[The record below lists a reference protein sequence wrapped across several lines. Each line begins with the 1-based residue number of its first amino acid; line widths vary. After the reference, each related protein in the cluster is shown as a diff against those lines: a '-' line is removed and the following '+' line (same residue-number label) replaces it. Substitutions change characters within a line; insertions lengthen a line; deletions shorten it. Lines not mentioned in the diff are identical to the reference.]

1 MRKGMKTPRASTD
14 MMFEAS
20 CPCPDCGLRIVKKKL
35 ALFEFD
41 DKLKSIK
48 STKDVSIEN
57 FGQWLSR
64 PHLCE
69 FRTDKEK
76 RRPGF

>member
-1 MRKGMKTPRASTD
+1 M
-14 MMFEAS
+14 
-20 CPCPDCGLRIVKKKL
+20 KKKL